1 MGKNVCFENLNFKD
15 KKSKRLKSKTDKGKK
30 YNNMLHSLAYSLYDK
45 LITNMAFRNKVG
57 IIKVN
62 PAWTSWIAKNKF
74 CDKMKLNIHIGASFV
89 IARRGL
95 GIKDTV
101 K

>member
-1 MGKNVCFENLNFKD
+1 
-15 KKSKRLKSKTDKGKK
+15 
-30 YNNMLHSLAYSLYDK
+30 MLHSLAYSLYIK
-45 LITNMAFRNKVG
+45 LITNITFRNKVG

-74 CDKMKLNIHIGASFV
+74 CEQMKLNIHTGASFV
-89 IARRGL
+89 IARRGF